1 MDHNND
7 SDNSL
12 IVYETLIKDNFFFN
26 YIDDYI
32 YSNISHYSN
41 FNTKY
46 IPSIIYIL
54 YNLLI
59 IDDNYVNIMNTIQC
73 VDEFKDLFYKFNSY
87 IIYRIKEII
96 NSQNIKNSNFNETE
110 FKEIYYICLELLLV
124 NIKFNNNKRIC
135 CFPFNS

>member
-1 MDHNND
+1 MDNNND

-46 IPSIIYIL
+46 
-54 YNLLI
+54 
-59 IDDNYVNIMNTIQC
+59 M
-73 VDEFKDLFYKFNSY
+73 
-87 IIYRIKEII
+87 
-96 NSQNIKNSNFNETE
+96 
-110 FKEIYYICLELLLV
+110 
-124 NIKFNNNKRIC
+124 
-135 CFPFNS
+135 